1 MILLDKNSSPHNTV
15 FYLSS
20 IIYGVMIDKNRID
33 SIQLY
38 NEVNQKLSEKVN
50 FTTFIL
56 AIDFLFLLDML
67 DVSSEGD
74 IYSVY

>member
-1 MILLDKNSSPHNTV
+1 MILLDKNSSPQNTV

-20 IIYGVMIDKNRID
+20 IIYGVMIDKNGID

-38 NEVNQKLSEKVN
+38 NEINQKLNEKVN

-67 DVSSEGD
+67 DVSAEGD

>member
-1 MILLDKNSSPHNTV
+1 MILLDKNSSPQNTV

-38 NEVNQKLSEKVN
+38 NEVNQKLNEKVN

-56 AIDFLFLLDML
+56 AIDFLFLLDMF
-67 DVSSEGD
+67 DVSAEGD

>member
-1 MILLDKNSSPHNTV
+1 
-15 FYLSS
+15 
-20 IIYGVMIDKNRID
+20 MIDKNRID

-38 NEVNQKLSEKVN
+38 NEVNQKLNEKVN

-67 DVSSEGD
+67 DVSAEGD

>member
-1 MILLDKNSSPHNTV
+1 
-15 FYLSS
+15 
-20 IIYGVMIDKNRID
+20 MIDKNRID

-67 DVSSEGD
+67 DVSAEGD

>member
-20 IIYGVMIDKNRID
+20 IICGVMIDKNRID

-67 DVSSEGD
+67 DVSAEGD